1 MSTQL
6 DPIVAEQ
13 TAGLEQL
20 VASYRPLPGIF
31 DEMMD
36 GDGRVRA
43 HWRLFLAMLAAL
55 GAEEINRRFA
65 AADRYLRGSG
75 VFYRVY
81 EDAAG
86 IERPWP
92 LSHVPLIIE
101 PSEWKFLEAGLIQRA
116 ELLEAVLADAY
127 GPATLNRDGRLP
139 AALLAGNPEFLR
151 PLVGVAAPGGA
162 HLRFYAVDIGRGAD
176 GRWWVL
182 GDRAQAPS
190 GAGYAIE
197 NRLALSRA
205 IPEIYR
211 TTRVERVAPFF
222 QAFQAE
228 LTALSRQDDTH
239 VCLLTPGPLSET
251 YFEHAY
257 LARYLGLLLVEGEDL
272 SVRDDGVFVR
282 TVSGLQRTEV
292 LLRRIDA
299 DFADPLEL
307 NAASRLG
314 AAGLLQAVRDGKVV
328 IINALGAGLVEARA
342 MLAFL
347 PALAPIILGTDLAIP
362 NLATWWLGR
371 ADMREEML
379 EKLDYM
385 VVASAFEPPTDAR
398 SASEVL
404 GAKLDEPQRQALV
417 QSIHDRGVDYV
428 MQEAV
433 TLSSMPVWRDG
444 RLQPRPFTLRL
455 FLAKV
460 GERWQVMPGGFVRI
474 ADNADAR
481 AVSLQRGAATAD
493 AWVLAHGPV
502 AETTLLPT
510 PERIQVQR
518 ATGLLPSRAADNL
531 FWVGRYVERAEATLR
546 LTRAMIN
553 RVAEA
558 DEAVAPVIV
567 GIGALLESWNALAS
581 GTGGAPAAFAARA
594 VLTHGDLAGS
604 LPHLAGAARSA
615 ASVIRDRFSPD
626 AWRAINDLATMIA
639 APLAIGPAESAMIER
654 VEAALRIISSLSGLA
669 QENMTQ
675 LAGWRF
681 LELGRRI
688 ERAILTGRLVRCFAQ
703 AGAPDGGLELL
714 LELADS
720 QITYRQRY
728 VMIAARAP
736 VIDLVMLDPNNPR
749 SAAFQLDRIE
759 THLSALPRRNAAGRL
774 SPVQQIAASIAT
786 RLRTVDAA
794 AIDEALII
802 DIEQSLM
809 KLSDAITA
817 AYLTTNERSEFDLG
831 GAGVIY
837 DVRQTTTCSY
847 ATPVAHAHHVLR
859 LTPIPRS
866 GQRVHVAALQIVPEP
881 LHRREGQD
889 FFGNRLTWIE
899 IEEPHKKITVK
910 LSARVA
916 VDAADELDALATPA
930 WEAVRDEAFA
940 TSDIGPLSPAHF
952 LFPSRMV
959 SLDPEIRDYTRESFA
974 VGRPLLDAAIEL
986 MNRLK
991 SDIVYEIGATTVT
1004 TTPPMS
1010 FALRRGV
1017 CQDFAHIMISG
1028 LRGLGLPA
1036 VYVSGYLRTMPT
1048 TDPTRLQG
1056 ADAMHAWVLVW
1067 CGSAAGW
1074 IGLDPT
1080 NAVMASDQHV
1090 VLAIGRDYTDVAP
1103 MDGVIVGSGRQR
1115 IDVAVSVMP
1124 AE

>member
-1 MSTQL
+1 MAAHP
-6 DPIVAEQ
+6 DIVEQ
-13 TAGLEQL
+13 GRASLEQF
-20 VASYRPLPGIF
+20 VAGYRPLPGIF

-43 HWRLFLAMLAAL
+43 HWQRFLGMLAGL
-55 GAEEINRRFA
+55 GGEEINRRFA

-101 PSEWKFLEAGLIQRA
+101 PAEWTQLEAGLIQRA
-116 ELLEAVLADAY
+116 ELLEAILADAY
-127 GPATLNRDGRLP
+127 APATLSRDGRLP
-139 AALLAGNPEFLR
+139 AALIAGNPEFLR
-151 PLVGVAAPGGA
+151 PLVGVAPPGGA
-162 HLRFYAVDIGRGAD
+162 HLRFYAVDVGRGAD

-182 GDRAQAPS
+182 SDRAQAPS

-205 IPEIYR
+205 IPDIYR
-211 TTRVERVAPFF
+211 LTRVERVAPFF
-222 QAFQAE
+222 QALQAE
-228 LTALSRQDDTH
+228 LYALSRQDDAH
-239 VCLLTPGPLSET
+239 ICLLTPGPMSET

-299 DFADPLEL
+299 DFVDPLEL

-314 AAGLLQAVRDGKVV
+314 APGLLQAVRDDKIVV
-328 IINALGAGLVEARA
+328 INALGAGLIEARA

-347 PALAPIILGTDLAIP
+347 PALAPVVLGTELAIP
-362 NLATWWLGR
+362 NVATWWLGR
-371 ADMREEML
+371 ADLREEMI
-379 EKLDYM
+379 EKLDRM
-385 VVASAFEPPTDAR
+385 VIAPAFESPTDAR
-398 SASEVL
+398 NGSEVL
-404 GAKLDEPQRQALV
+404 GAKLDDAQRRALIR
-417 QSIHDRGVDYV
+417 SIRDRGVDYV
-428 MQEAV
+428 AQEAV

-493 AWVLAHGPV
+493 AWVPAHGPV

-546 LTRAMIN
+546 LIRTMIN
-553 RVAEA
+553 RAAEA
-558 DEAVAPVIV
+558 DEASTPVI
-567 GIGALLESWNALAS
+567 GSIGALLEAWEAVPRE
-581 GTGGAPAAFAARA
+581 TGGGPTAFTARA
-594 VLTHGDLAGS
+594 VLTRADLPGS
-604 LPHLAGAARSA
+604 LPHLAGAARTA

-639 APLAIGPAESAMIER
+639 TPLPIGPAETAIVER

-688 ERAILTGRLVRCFAQ
+688 ERAVLTGRLVRRFAL
-703 AGAPDGGLELL
+703 AGAPDGSLDIL

-728 VMIAARAP
+728 VMVAACTP

-759 THLSALPRRNAAGRL
+759 THLSALPKRNVAGRL
-774 SPVQQIAASIAT
+774 SPVQQIAAAIAT
-786 RLRTVDAA
+786 RLRTVEAA
-794 AIDEALII
+794 AIDETLIL

-817 AYLTTNERSEFDLG
+817 AYLTNNERYES
-831 GAGVIY
+831 
-837 DVRQTTTCSY
+837 
-847 ATPVAHAHHVLR
+847 
-859 LTPIPRS
+859 
-866 GQRVHVAALQIVPEP
+866 
-881 LHRREGQD
+881 
-889 FFGNRLTWIE
+889 
-899 IEEPHKKITVK
+899 
-910 LSARVA
+910 
-916 VDAADELDALATPA
+916 A
-930 WEAVRDEAFA
+930 WEA
-940 TSDIGPLSPAHF
+940 
-952 LFPSRMV
+952 
-959 SLDPEIRDYTRESFA
+959 
-974 VGRPLLDAAIEL
+974 
-986 MNRLK
+986 
-991 SDIVYEIGATTVT
+991 
-1004 TTPPMS
+1004 
-1010 FALRRGV
+1010 
-1017 CQDFAHIMISG
+1017 
-1028 LRGLGLPA
+1028 
-1036 VYVSGYLRTMPT
+1036 
-1048 TDPTRLQG
+1048 
-1056 ADAMHAWVLVW
+1056 
-1067 CGSAAGW
+1067 
-1074 IGLDPT
+1074 
-1080 NAVMASDQHV
+1080 
-1090 VLAIGRDYTDVAP
+1090 LA
-1103 MDGVIVGSGRQR
+1103 
-1115 IDVAVSVMP
+1115 
-1124 AE
+1124 

>member
-1 MSTQL
+1 MPAHL
-6 DPIVAEQ
+6 DTIVDRQ
-13 TAGLEQL
+13 TASLEQF

-43 HWRLFLAMLAAL
+43 HWQPFLAMLAAL
-55 GAEEINRRFA
+55 GADEINRRFA

-101 PSEWKFLEAGLIQRA
+101 PSEWRQLEAGLIQRA

-127 GPATLNRDGRLP
+127 GPASLIRDGRQP
-139 AALLAGNPEFLR
+139 AALIARNPEFLR
-151 PLVGVAAPGGA
+151 PLVGVAPPGGA
-162 HLRFYAVDIGRGAD
+162 HLRFYAVDVGRGAD

-182 GDRAQAPS
+182 GDRAQAPT

-205 IPEIYR
+205 IPDIYR
-211 TTRVERVAPFF
+211 LTRVERVAPFF

-228 LTALSRQDDTH
+228 LAALSRQDDAH
-239 VCLLTPGPLSET
+239 ICLLTPGPMSET

-272 SVRDDGVFVR
+272 IGRDDGIFVR
-282 TVSGLQRTEV
+282 TVSGLRRTEV

-314 AAGLLQAVRDGKVV
+314 VPGLLQAVRDGKIV

-347 PALAPIILGTDLAIP
+347 PALAPIVLGADLAIP
-362 NLATWWLGR
+362 NVATWWLGR
-371 ADMREEML
+371 ADMREEMI
-379 EKLDYM
+379 EKLGDM
-385 VVASAFEPPTDAR
+385 VIAAAFESPVDGR

-404 GAKLDEPQRQALV
+404 GAKLDDTQRRTLV
-417 QSIHDRGVDYV
+417 QSIRDRGVDYV

-455 FLAKV
+455 FLTKV

-474 ADNADAR
+474 AENADAR

-493 AWVLAHGPV
+493 AWLLSHGPV

-510 PERIQVQR
+510 PDHMHVQR
-518 ATGLLPSRAADNL
+518 ASGLLPSRAADNL

-546 LTRAMIN
+546 LVRAMIN
-553 RVAEA
+553 RIAEA
-558 DEAVAPVIV
+558 DEAAAPVIA
-567 GIGALLESWNALAS
+567 GIGALLEAWNAMLKDS
-581 GTGGAPAAFAARA
+581 GGAPATFTARA
-594 VLTHGDLAGS
+594 ILTREDLEGS

-639 APLAIGPAESAMIER
+639 APLAIGPAETAMIER
-654 VEAALRIISSLSGLA
+654 VEAALRIIASLSGLA

-688 ERAILTGRLVRCFAQ
+688 ERAILTCRLVRCFAQ
-703 AGAPDGGLELL
+703 AGAPDGCLDVL

-728 VMIAARAP
+728 VMVAARAP
-736 VIDLVMLDPNNPR
+736 VIDLVVLDPNNPR
-749 SAAFQLDRIE
+749 SVAFQLDRIE
-759 THLSALPRRNAAGRL
+759 THLGALPGRNAAGRL

-786 RLRTVDAA
+786 RLRTVEAA

-802 DIEQSLM
+802 DIEQTLM

-817 AYLTTNERSEFDLG
+817 AYLSNKERSES
-831 GAGVIY
+831 VW
-837 DVRQTTTCSY
+837 
-847 ATPVAHAHHVLR
+847 
-859 LTPIPRS
+859 
-866 GQRVHVAALQIVPEP
+866 E
-881 LHRREGQD
+881 
-889 FFGNRLTWIE
+889 
-899 IEEPHKKITVK
+899 
-910 LSARVA
+910 
-916 VDAADELDALATPA
+916 ALA
-930 WEAVRDEAFA
+930 
-940 TSDIGPLSPAHF
+940 
-952 LFPSRMV
+952 
-959 SLDPEIRDYTRESFA
+959 
-974 VGRPLLDAAIEL
+974 
-986 MNRLK
+986 
-991 SDIVYEIGATTVT
+991 
-1004 TTPPMS
+1004 
-1010 FALRRGV
+1010 
-1017 CQDFAHIMISG
+1017 
-1028 LRGLGLPA
+1028 
-1036 VYVSGYLRTMPT
+1036 
-1048 TDPTRLQG
+1048 
-1056 ADAMHAWVLVW
+1056 
-1067 CGSAAGW
+1067 
-1074 IGLDPT
+1074 
-1080 NAVMASDQHV
+1080 
-1090 VLAIGRDYTDVAP
+1090 
-1103 MDGVIVGSGRQR
+1103 
-1115 IDVAVSVMP
+1115 
-1124 AE
+1124 